1 MDVNGFKTVGIC
13 GGGKMGLGFFDHIT
27 RFTDLNVVFFI
38 RSPEKAEKIRLSY
51 MRKLS
56 GRVKRGEV
64 RKDELPEVIITDDIE
79 LVGECDIVFEFIAE
93 DVEAKRE
100 LFRKLINV
108 RRKTEQVLVTGSSS
122 LVPGKIM
129 PENYEKNNLLGA
141 HFIYPVQYIKAAE
154 VIYADRSGRETV
166 EKVSGFLK
174 YLGKNPIPV
183 HEEVGAFTIRIL
195 SRLYTE
201 AFTIYRRQNISPVII
216 DEIVEKEGFAAPPYD
231 LSDTVGLEIVLNS
244 LKALYEGTS
253 EYNKH
258 TELRNFLEERVN
270 KGDVGKKSGR
280 GVLDYTGKGENCF
293 EGVNSN
299 LDDATRKMVAE
310 RLKMIYFVTCFKLLD
325 GCWID
330 SELLDTVMMEIYS
343 TPKGPIELA
352 CEYGLENTLQRL
364 KEFSAAYDDVF
375 NPPGVL
381 EYAVKNNVGRE
392 EIDRQIR
399 LFRMAGKRPDWYT
412 KDIKQVI

>member
-13 GGGKMGLGFFDHIT
+13 GGGKMGFGFFDHIT
-27 RFTDLNVVFFI
+27 RSTDLNVIFFI
-38 RSPEKAEKIRLSY
+38 RNSEKAEKIRLSY

-56 GRVKRGEV
+56 GRMKRGEV
-64 RKDELPEVIITDDIE
+64 REEELPEVIVTDRIE

-93 DVEAKRE
+93 DIEAKRE
-100 LFRKLINV
+100 LFRKLVSV
-108 RRKTEQVLVTGSSS
+108 RRKNGQILVTGSSS

-129 PENYEKNNLLGA
+129 PEDYERNNLLGV

-154 VIYADRSGRETV
+154 VIYADKSDREIV
-166 EKVSGFLK
+166 EKVIWLLK

-195 SRLYTE
+195 SRLYNE
-201 AFTIYRRQNISPVII
+201 AFTLYRRENISPVII
-216 DEIVEKEGFAAPPYD
+216 DQIVGKEDFAAPPYD
-231 LSDTVGLEIVLNS
+231 LGDTVGLEIVLNS
-244 LKALYEGTS
+244 FTALYEGTG
-253 EYNKH
+253 EYAKH
-258 TELRNFLEERVN
+258 SELRNFLKEKIS
-270 KGDVGKKSGR
+270 KGDLGKKSGR
-280 GVLDYTGKGENCF
+280 GVLDYTGEGGGCF
-293 EGVNSN
+293 EGIGSP
-299 LDDATRKMVAE
+299 DDETRKIVAE
-310 RLKMIYFVTCFKLLD
+310 RLKMVYFATCFKLLH

-330 SELLDTVMMEIYS
+330 SELLDTVMSELYS
-343 TPKGPIELA
+343 IPKGPIALA

-375 NPPGVL
+375 SPPGIL
-381 EYAVKNNVGRE
+381 EYAVKNNVGRN

-412 KDIKQVI
+412 EDIKQVI